1 MRPGSG
7 DDPFADESD
16 DEASEE
22 TDDPTPESR
31 EESDVDARANDPSRS
46 RSEETTGS
54 ETVEPIESE
63 TTSNEETD
71 TGTDTD
77 SGASVSDGL
86 PYIYRRDRVQDERSG
101 VTFYLR
107 DDTRDR
113 EEAFVA
119 TLEEELGE
127 DVYVADA
134 REAALE
140 AAFRNPQLAVKVLRE
155 YGYDFE

>member
-16 DEASEE
+16 DEASGE
-22 TDDPTPESR
+22 TDEPTPESR
-31 EESDVDARANDPSRS
+31 EESDADASATAPSRS
-46 RSEETTGS
+46 RSEDTTES
-54 ETVEPIESE
+54 EMSDPVESE
-63 TTSNEETD
+63 TTDGEATD

-77 SGASVSDGL
+77 SEVSMSDGL

-134 REAALE
+134 REAVLE
-140 AAFRNPQLAVKVLRE
+140 ATFRNPELAAEVLRE